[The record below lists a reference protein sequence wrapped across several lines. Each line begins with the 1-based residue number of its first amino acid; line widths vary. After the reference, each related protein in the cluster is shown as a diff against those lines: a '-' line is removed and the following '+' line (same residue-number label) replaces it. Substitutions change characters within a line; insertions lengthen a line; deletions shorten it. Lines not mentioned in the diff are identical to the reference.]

1 MSDQQTTNR
10 EQAEREAA
18 KWAERAERYRG
29 TPVAASMRATAAK
42 WAKTAKEAAHE
53 QV

>member
-1 MSDQQTTNR
+1 MASKTETTDR

-18 KWAERAERYRG
+18 KWASRAERYRG

-42 WAKTAKEAAHE
+42 WAKIAKEART
-53 QV
+53 